1 LEDSESDMGKDP
13 RTDAQNQLLKAENF
27 FKARLFKKSGKAF
40 YQAGNS
46 FMKLEDY
53 DSAKNCYLY
62 GAQTQIELE
71 KYGDAISFRRL
82 AGDCCLYAK
91 NYVEAK
97 KIYRDSLS
105 IISKEKYSSDKELH
119 YVLFPV
125 LTYLC
130 TSVES
135 KHEEGL
141 DFIKKF
147 QKKVDSEFFKN
158 APLIQLVIDLTIA
171 LRNNNKTSL
180 VKISSNADNYKL
192 TPIEKI
198 LLKKVLFV
206 ATSLLNLTSSI
217 ILDKNSYNTN
227 DIINLKLS
235 VKTDVIS
242 QISNDKFFEHKLKSI
257 KITQI
262 HFKLSD
268 NLSLNKKPKLPID
281 ITIGSDIELDF
292 VLKPHFQMDDP
303 YIGPLSLTFKLDD
316 LLYFV
321 YDTDVIKPTLISP
334 LPSLDLSLKNL
345 RPPLIGQSFP
355 LEVLIENKS
364 EGEALGVNINIEFP
378 EELKVMRGTINK
390 QIYSL
395 RKNEEMKWELSIKP
409 IEAGD
414 FTIVFHIKF
423 NDPDQNLIELTQ
435 EFPYSIKM

>member
-1 LEDSESDMGKDP
+1 MGKDP

-40 YQAGNS
+40 YQAGNN
-46 FMKLEDY
+46 FMKFEDY

-62 GAQTQIELE
+62 GAQTQIELK
-71 KYGDAISFRRL
+71 KYGDAISFSRL

-91 NYVEAK
+91 NYIEAK

-105 IISKEKYSSDKELH
+105 LISKERNSSNKELNF
-119 YVLFPV
+119 VLFPV

-130 TSVES
+130 TSIES
-135 KHEEGL
+135 KYEEGL

-147 QKKVDSEFFKN
+147 QKKVDGEFFKN
-158 APLIQLVIDLTIA
+158 APLIQLVTDLTIA
-171 LRNNNKTSL
+171 LRNNDKTLL
-180 VKISSNADNYKL
+180 VKIRGNVDNYKL

-198 LLKKVLFV
+198 LLKKALFV
-206 ATSLLNLTSSI
+206 ANSLLNLSSSI
-217 ILDKNSYNTN
+217 NLDKNSYTTN

-303 YIGPLSLTFKLDD
+303 YIGPLSLTFELDD

-355 LEVLIENKS
+355 LEVLIENRS

-395 RKNEEMKWELSIKP
+395 RKNEDMKWELSIKP
-409 IEAGD
+409 TEAGD
-414 FTIVFHIKF
+414 FTIIFHIKF

>member
-1 LEDSESDMGKDP
+1 MGKDP

>member
-1 LEDSESDMGKDP
+1 MGKDP
-13 RTDAQNQLLKAENF
+13 KTDAHNQLLKAEIF

-40 YQAGNS
+40 YQAGNK
-46 FMKLEDY
+46 FVKLEDY

-71 KYGDAISFRRL
+71 KYGDAVSFSRL
-82 AGDCCLYAK
+82 AGDCCLYAR
-91 NYVEAK
+91 NYSEAK
-97 KIYRDSLS
+97 KIYRDSLN
-105 IISKEKYSSDKELH
+105 IISKEKNSSDKELH
-119 YVLFPV
+119 FVLFPV

-135 KHEEGL
+135 KYDEGL

-147 QKKVDSEFFKN
+147 QKKVDGEFFKN
-158 APLIQLVIDLTIA
+158 APLIQLVTDLTIA
-171 LRNNNKTSL
+171 LRNNNKTLL
-180 VKISSNADNYKL
+180 VKIRGNIDNYKL
-192 TPIEKI
+192 TPIEII
-198 LLKKVLFV
+198 LLKKALFV
-206 ATSLLNLTSSI
+206 TNSLLNLTSSI
-217 ILDKNSYNTN
+217 NLDKNSYTTN

-235 VKTDVIS
+235 VKTDAIS

-281 ITIGSDIELDF
+281 ITIGSDIELDL

-303 YIGPLSLTFKLDD
+303 YIGPLSLTFELDD

-321 YDTDVIKPTLISP
+321 YDTDLIKPTLISP

-395 RKNEEMKWELSIKP
+395 RKNEDMKWELSVKP
-409 IEAGD
+409 TEAGD

>member
-1 LEDSESDMGKDP
+1 MEDSESDMGKDP

>member
-40 YQAGNS
+40 YQAGNN
-46 FMKLEDY
+46 FMKFEDY

-62 GAQTQIELE
+62 GAQTQIELK
-71 KYGDAISFRRL
+71 KYGDAISFSRL

-91 NYVEAK
+91 NYIEAK

-105 IISKEKYSSDKELH
+105 LISKERNSSNKELNF
-119 YVLFPV
+119 VLFPV

-130 TSVES
+130 TSIES
-135 KHEEGL
+135 KYEEGL

-147 QKKVDSEFFKN
+147 QKKVDGEFFKN
-158 APLIQLVIDLTIA
+158 APLIQLVTDLTIA
-171 LRNNNKTSL
+171 LRNNDKTLL
-180 VKISSNADNYKL
+180 VKIRGNVDNYKL

-198 LLKKVLFV
+198 LLKKALFI
-206 ATSLLNLTSSI
+206 ANSLLNLSSSI
-217 ILDKNSYNTN
+217 NLDKNSYTTN

-303 YIGPLSLTFKLDD
+303 YIGPLSLTFELDD

-355 LEVLIENKS
+355 LEVLIENRS

-395 RKNEEMKWELSIKP
+395 RKNEDMKWELSIKP
-409 IEAGD
+409 TEAGD
-414 FTIVFHIKF
+414 FTIIFHIKF

>member
-1 LEDSESDMGKDP
+1 MGKDP
-13 RTDAQNQLLKAENF
+13 RTDAQNQLIKAENF

-40 YQAGNS
+40 YQAGNN

-53 DSAKNCYLY
+53 DSAKNCYLH

-71 KYGDAISFRRL
+71 KYGDAISFSRL

-91 NYVEAK
+91 NYIEAK
-97 KIYRDSLS
+97 KIYRDSLN
-105 IISKEKYSSDKELH
+105 IVPKEKNSSDKELH
-119 YVLFPV
+119 FILFPV
-125 LTYLC
+125 LTFLC

-135 KHEEGL
+135 KYEEGL
-141 DFIKKF
+141 AFIKKF
-147 QKKVDSEFFKN
+147 QKKVDGEFFKN
-158 APLIQLVIDLTIA
+158 APLIQLVTDLTIA
-171 LRNNNKTSL
+171 LRNKENNLL
-180 VKISSNADNYKL
+180 VKIRGNVDNYKL
-192 TPIEKI
+192 TPIEKN
-198 LLKKVLFV
+198 LLKKALFV
-206 ATSLLNLTSSI
+206 ANSLLNLTSSI
-217 ILDKNSYNTN
+217 NLDKNSYTTN

-242 QISNDKFFEHKLKSI
+242 QISNDKFFEHELKSI

-303 YIGPLSLTFKLDD
+303 YIGPLSLTFELDD

-321 YDTDVIKPTLISP
+321 YDTGVIKPTLISP

-395 RKNEEMKWELSIKP
+395 RKNEDMKWELSIKP
-409 IEAGD
+409 TEAGD